1 MQSPVFPHI
10 ETDVNLEDESLQNP
24 CMNADIAQ
32 EIVVVDL
39 IRGVEEALTIR
50 HQALNIGNIAE
61 VYNARLQEL
70 FCQGKVC
77 ATFCQKIFN

>member
-1 MQSPVFPHI
+1 MSKFMQSPVFPHI

-39 IRGVEEALTIR
+39 IRGRRGSINNSAPSTKYWQHCRSI
-50 HQALNIGNIAE
+50 
-61 VYNARLQEL
+61 
-70 FCQGKVC
+70 
-77 ATFCQKIFN
+77 